1 MTYRLGISLS
11 LTAVIFCLAT
21 TSYASTI
28 LGTGTGALVGG
39 DLTDPENDGTAGGA
53 NYNADFFASDEPSF
67 GGGENAFN
75 VFSNTLG
82 TGNNKWCCGTSFP
95 QIVGAMNFDGVGTKY
110 VLDRFTLSSSNDSPQ
125 RDPQVW
131 RIEGSNDT
139 TTGLDGTWTTIFDH
153 PVASND
159 WTGRNQVI
167 SYSESVADGDVFL
180 TNDGFTAF
188 RMVTDATGA
197 TSGAFFALGEIEFF
211 GQEFVA
217 VPEPASI
224 AIWSL
229 IGLGLVG
236 FGWYRT
242 RRKK

>member
-1 MTYRLGISLS
+1 MIRRLALFLS
-11 LTAVIFCLAT
+11 LVAVLVCLAT
-21 TSYASTI
+21 TNSYASTI
-28 LGTGTGALVGG
+28 LGTGTGSLVGG
-39 DLTDPENDGTAGGA
+39 DLTDPEDDGTAGGA

-67 GGGENAFN
+67 GAGEAAFN

-82 TGNNKWCCGTSFP
+82 GGDNKWCCGSNFP
-95 QIVGAMNFDGVGTKY
+95 QIVGAMNFDGAGTQY

-139 TTGLDGTWTTIFDH
+139 TDGFDGTWTTIFDH
-153 PVASND
+153 PAGGSD
-159 WTGRNQVI
+159 WTDRDQVI
-167 SYSESVADGDVFL
+167 SYSAADGDVFL
-180 TNDGFTAF
+180 TSDGFSAF
-188 RMVTDATGA
+188 RMVTDGTGA

-217 VPEPASI
+217 VPEPASL

-229 IGLGLVG
+229 IGLGLCG